1 MQHPSAIL
9 YLCSKCY
16 ESLPAPPRLLARH
29 IILNLTISISIHT
42 QQSSLSHWGQVADN
56 AAQVPDQT
64 SETSG
69 GEREWEEEDK
79 AAERRYQETEGSNK
93 PELHPVI
100 GRATLFLHF
109 YTSIQW
115 VAYFS
120 AFKKLL
126 KELIYASGSNKI

>member
-16 ESLPAPPRLLARH
+16 ESLPPRPRLLARH
-29 IILNLTISISIHT
+29 ITLNLTISISSIHI
-42 QQSSLSHWGQVADN
+42 QQSSLSHSGQAGDN

-79 AAERRYQETEGSNK
+79 AAERRYQETEGSNE
-93 PELHPVI
+93 PELHPVT

-109 YTSIQW
+109 STSIQW
-115 VAYFS
+115 VA
-120 AFKKLL
+120 
-126 KELIYASGSNKI
+126 